1 MFNQNWQADCN
12 TKGGN
17 CGYIS
22 TETRRQAIDVS
33 SKSERSFNISI
44 TKTHPIGITTL
55 SYSFL
60 FILRAIL
67 FKKNIECML
76 AHKTIRTI
84 FVEIHSNNLLL
95 KLHLF
100 L

>member
-44 TKTHPIGITTL
+44 
-55 SYSFL
+55 
-60 FILRAIL
+60 
-67 FKKNIECML
+67 
-76 AHKTIRTI
+76 
-84 FVEIHSNNLLL
+84 
-95 KLHLF
+95 
-100 L
+100 